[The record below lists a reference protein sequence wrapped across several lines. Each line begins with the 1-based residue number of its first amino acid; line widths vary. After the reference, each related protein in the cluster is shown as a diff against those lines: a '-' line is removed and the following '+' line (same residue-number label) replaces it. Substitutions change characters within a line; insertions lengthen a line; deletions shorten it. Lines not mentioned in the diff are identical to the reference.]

1 MKIKTS
7 TNAALLG
14 LTYMALALIGFV
26 KDDVLLGFVFVLASV
41 IFTATS
47 FICVEIERN
56 RAG

>member
-7 TNAALLG
+7 MHAALLG
-14 LTYMALALIGFV
+14 VAYLALALIGFV
-26 KDDVLLGFVFVLASV
+26 KDDVLFGFAFFLASI